1 MERMTHMLW
10 WIAGIGVSFT
20 ALAALIYARVQ
31 KYGKINAEY
40 LKGLMTPPM
49 IHQELYK
56 HLEETAS
63 RLSIRRKRR
72 LRLPVHFQRRL
83 ETLMLRMHRG
93 AADELLPSL
102 QIIRD
107 NAAFIEEEWLGITN
121 RLKRLSALPADH
133 QGVPVICRLCHELVF
148 HSAGCV
154 SSELIIRGVDTWQK
168 KSPLSI

>member
-1 MERMTHMLW
+1 MLW

-31 KYGKINAEY
+31 KYGKINAECI
-40 LKGLMTPPM
+40 KGLMTPPM

-93 AADELLPSL
+93 AADDKNINVFNRTKFKGCSKTEL
-102 QIIRD
+102 RTV
-107 NAAFIEEEWLGITN
+107 A
-121 RLKRLSALPADH
+121 
-133 QGVPVICRLCHELVF
+133 
-148 HSAGCV
+148 
-154 SSELIIRGVDTWQK
+154 
-168 KSPLSI
+168 